1 LRHNPTRR
9 EGKHNKLATTL
20 SELVLEAIEAQPKK
34 ERRSTQNITAT
45 THSGLVLEVIEAQP
59 KKEGRSTQNI
69 SHYSFWI
76 SLRGY

>member
-9 EGKHNKLATTL
+9 EGQHKTLATTH
-20 SELVLEAIEAQPKK
+20 SELVLEAIEAQP
-34 ERRSTQNITAT
+34 N
-45 THSGLVLEVIEAQP
+45 
-59 KKEGRSTQNI
+59 KEGRSTQNI